1 MNDKKKIGFDIL
13 ENSDI
18 NTIEEIGTGKM
29 NIDKNAR
36 ERMLKNT
43 MNKYEAEKKRL
54 GIAQDTTSENNENA
68 DSVTGVE
75 VYERRRLPH
84 FIYIGLCSAA
94 AIALTIGSITMLN
107 RRKPDAPEIQ
117 TPVAQVTST
126 AATTSTGIST
136 TTASSKEAVTVIAA
150 ATETSAASAKDTT
163 AATTTAAD
171 SSDKTG
177 GDTETAAGNTPSD
190 TTVSAA
196 YTNPHTDRTDIT
208 QEELDAAA
216 VRAVKQLIND
226 NDGFKNP
233 NVAQPDPTLGVMLR
247 YAFYDVNG
255 DSVPELFIRHNYALG
270 NAYMYVYDG
279 NDYVTAR
286 FNGHDMNGNE
296 TVQETVLSVVEA
308 FSADNTIGMMGH
320 QGGSQSFILY
330 MGDDNTITP
339 LYEYTLYRSYK
350 DGRLSEEY
358 TYDGDL
364 GKFGEFLDMYRSYGE
379 RELNWI
385 EYDLNEN

>member
-18 NTIEEIGTGKM
+18 NTIEKIGTGKM

-136 TTASSKEAVTVIAA
+136 TTASSNEAVTVTA

-177 GDTETAAGNTPSD
+177 GDTETAAGNTTSD

-196 YTNPHTDRTDIT
+196 
-208 QEELDAAA
+208 
-216 VRAVKQLIND
+216 
-226 NDGFKNP
+226 
-233 NVAQPDPTLGVMLR
+233 
-247 YAFYDVNG
+247 
-255 DSVPELFIRHNYALG
+255 
-270 NAYMYVYDG
+270 
-279 NDYVTAR
+279 
-286 FNGHDMNGNE
+286 
-296 TVQETVLSVVEA
+296 
-308 FSADNTIGMMGH
+308 
-320 QGGSQSFILY
+320 
-330 MGDDNTITP
+330 
-339 LYEYTLYRSYK
+339 
-350 DGRLSEEY
+350 
-358 TYDGDL
+358 
-364 GKFGEFLDMYRSYGE
+364 
-379 RELNWI
+379 
-385 EYDLNEN
+385 

>member
-1 MNDKKKIGFDIL
+1 MKQKRKK
-13 ENSDI
+13 
-18 NTIEEIGTGKM
+18 
-29 NIDKNAR
+29 
-36 ERMLKNT
+36 
-43 MNKYEAEKKRL
+43 L
-54 GIAQDTTSENNENA
+54 GITQDTSSENNENA

-75 VYERRRLPH
+75 IYERKKLPH

-126 AATTSTGIST
+126 AATTTVSSST
-136 TTASSKEAVTVIAA
+136 TAASSKEAVTVT
-150 ATETSAASAKDTT
+150 ATETSASSAATKNT
-163 AATTTAAD
+163 ATTTSAANA
-171 SSDKTG
+171 SDKTG
-177 GDTETAAGNTPSD
+177 DDTETAAENAPSN

-233 NVAQPDPTLGVMLR
+233 NTAQPDPTLGVMLR

-255 DSVPELFIRHNYALG
+255 DSVPELFIRHNYSLG
-270 NAYMYVYDG
+270 NSYMYVFDG

-286 FNGHDMNGNE
+286 FNGHDREGND
-296 TVQETVLSVVEA
+296 TVHETVLSIVDA
-308 FSADNTIGMMGH
+308 LSADNTIGMMGH

-330 MGDDNTITP
+330 MGADNTITP
-339 LYEYTLYRSYK
+339 ICEYTFNRTYK

-358 TYDGDL
+358 TSDGDL
-364 GKFGEFLDMYRSYGE
+364 EKFNQFLDLYRSYGT

-385 EYDLNEN
+385 GYDLNEN

>member
-126 AATTSTGIST
+126 AATTSVSSST
-136 TTASSKEAVTVIAA
+136 TAASSKEAVTVTAA
-150 ATETSAASAKDTT
+150 ETSASSAATKNTT
-163 AATTTAAD
+163 ATTSAVNA
-171 SSDKTG
+171 SDKTVD
-177 GDTETAAGNTPSD
+177 DTETAAENAPSD

-255 DSVPELFIRHNYALG
+255 DSVPELFIRHNYSLG
-270 NAYMYVYDG
+270 NSYMYVFDG

-286 FNGHDMNGNE
+286 FNGHDREGND
-296 TVQETVLSVVEA
+296 TVHETVLSIVDA
-308 FSADNTIGMMGH
+308 LSADNTIGMMGH

-330 MGDDNTITP
+330 MGADNTITP
-339 LYEYTLYRSYK
+339 ICEYTFNRTYK
-350 DGRLSEEY
+350 DGKLSEEY
-358 TYDGDL
+358 TSDGDL
-364 GKFGEFLDMYRSYGE
+364 DKFNQFLDLYRSYGT

-385 EYDLNEN
+385 GYDLNEN

>member
-43 MNKYEAEKKRL
+43 MKKYEAEKKKL
-54 GIAQDTTSENNENA
+54 GITQDTSSENNENA

-75 VYERRRLPH
+75 IYERKKLPH

-126 AATTSTGIST
+126 AATTSVSSST
-136 TTASSKEAVTVIAA
+136 TAASSKEAVTVT
-150 ATETSAASAKDTT
+150 ATETSASSAATKNT
-163 AATTTAAD
+163 ATTTSAANA
-171 SSDKTG
+171 SDKTG
-177 GDTETAAGNTPSD
+177 DDTETAAGNAPSD

-216 VRAVKQLIND
+216 VRAVKQLINYY
-226 NDGFKNP
+226 DGFP

-255 DSVPELFIRHNYALG
+255 DSVPELFIRHNYSLG
-270 NAYMYVYDG
+270 NSYMYVFDG

-286 FNGHDMNGNE
+286 FNGHDREGND
-296 TVQETVLSVVEA
+296 TVHETVLSIVDA
-308 FSADNTIGMMGH
+308 LSADNTIGMMGH
-320 QGGSQSFILY
+320 QGGSQSFILH
-330 MGDDNTITP
+330 MGADNTITP
-339 LYEYTLYRSYK
+339 ICEYTFNRTYK
-350 DGRLSEEY
+350 DGKLSEEY
-358 TYDGDL
+358 TSDGDL
-364 GKFGEFLDMYRSYGE
+364 DKFSQFLDLYRSYGT

-385 EYDLNEN
+385 GYDLNEN